1 MYLNMEIIE
10 TGESILFIER
20 TDNETREQYMERL
33 YIIKNNYDKY
43 KNRLDWLICLSKIH
57 QNIVFLKCKYDQ
69 KIMDEIKELKLYIE

>member
-33 YIIKNNYDKY
+33 YIIKTIMIN
-43 KNRLDWLICLSKIH
+43 IKI
-57 QNIVFLKCKYDQ
+57 D
-69 KIMDEIKELKLYIE
+69 